1 METCVSME
9 NKNADTKLCTLSTH
23 VSGCFTRISRYQAVA
38 NINHEMEK
46 LWGGEMEINLYT
58 LASLNFNPLVI
69 LVRGGR
75 KFKGSNRS
83 GVNHLGWTEI
93 RVVKHFQTSSKQENV
108 FGKNGPKLIRA
119 DSVSG

>member
-1 METCVSME
+1 M
-9 NKNADTKLCTLSTH
+9 ADTNQLH
-23 VSGCFTRISRYQAVA
+23 
-38 NINHEMEK
+38 
-46 LWGGEMEINLYT
+46 T
-58 LASLNFNPLVI
+58 LASLNFPPVI